1 MDTSNLWVYILIIF
15 VVMMISAFFSVAD
28 TAITIHNKIRMRKKA
43 QEGDPRAKKVVTL
56 IEQYDKTVTTIS
68 ITDNI
73 LGVAA
78 SSMGAIM
85 FTYFFGGTGVVINT
99 AVFTILYLTVDTFP
113 RTLASAKADELA
125 LRVAGPMRVLS
136 VLITPLSFVFMI
148 LQARMRKWVSNSDE
162 APAITEEELIHL
174 IEEEGVLEEHKSFLV
189 QSALEFDQVPLR
201 DVVTPRVNL
210 QALDVNSSREEIANF
225 LLAAQFSRVPVY
237 EDSVDKIIGILFV
250 QEAMRQLA
258 YNQTIDLRAL
268 IKEPYFV
275 HQGMKPSDL
284 LAVFESKKIKMAIV
298 LDEYGGN
305 MGIITPVDLLEE
317 LVGNIYTGGPDDLI
331 TREDGVH
338 LIAGGYS
345 LWDMLEKL
353 EIDESGVESD
363 YSTVSGWAMSR
374 IGYIPKA
381 GESFL
386 FNGYRFTVKEMD
398 GNRIARMMAVPQ
410 EDRPKTD
417 D

>member
-1 MDTSNLWVYILIIF
+1 VYILIILA
-15 VVMMISAFFSVAD
+15 VMMISAFFSVAD

-68 ITDNI
+68 IADNI
-73 LGVAA
+73 LVLAA
-78 SSMGAIM
+78 SSMGAVL
-85 FTYFFGGTGVVINT
+85 FTSLFGGTGVAVNT
-99 AVFTILYLTVDTFP
+99 AIFTILYLTVDTFP
-113 RTLASAKADELA
+113 RTLASAKADEFA

-148 LQARMRKWVSNSDE
+148 LQAKMRKWASNNSQS
-162 APAITEEELIHL
+162 PAITEEELIHL

-189 QSALEFDQVPLR
+189 QSALEFDQTPLR

-210 QALDVNSSREEIANF
+210 QALDVNSSQEEIANF
-225 LLAAQFSRVPVY
+225 LLAAEFSRVPVY
-237 EDSVDKIIGILFV
+237 EDTVDKIIGVLLI

-258 YNQTIDLRAL
+258 YNQAIKLREL

-275 HQGMKPSDL
+275 HQGMKLSDL
-284 LAVFESKKIKMAIV
+284 LTVFESKKIKMAIV

-317 LVGNIYTGGPDDLI
+317 LVGNIYNSEPDDLI
-331 TREDGVH
+331 TREDGTR
-338 LIAGGYS
+338 LIAGGYY
-345 LWDMLEKL
+345 LWDMFEKL
-353 EIDESGVESD
+353 DIAESGIESD
-363 YSTVSGWAMSR
+363 YSTVSGWAMSM

-386 FNGYRFTVKEMD
+386 FKGYRFAVKEMD
-398 GNRIARMMAVPQ
+398 GNRIARLAAKPEEGQ
-410 EDRPKTD
+410 PKTD
-417 D
+417 DQ